1 MKGTE
6 RHRLKDN
13 EFATLA
19 LRVQREVES
28 RPREILYIV
37 VAVVVIGVG
46 ALAYFGWTSG
56 VENRA
61 AGALAGATAVF
72 DEPVGVVE
80 GQPAPPRFATERARQ
95 EEVVTSFKAVADQYP
110 STDAGRLARYREA
123 SAVMALGRP
132 ADAVPLYQQVVDAAG
147 TAPLGQM
154 ARLGLAEAH
163 AQAGQHD
170 EAIAEYEGLVASPSG
185 AMPVEGVLMELARA
199 YRGAGRADDARKTF
213 SRVVEEFGSS
223 AFQAEA
229 QRELTLLGES

>member
-6 RHRLKDN
+6 RHRLKNN
-13 EFATLA
+13 ELATLA

-28 RPREILYIV
+28 RPREILYLV
-37 VAVVVIGVG
+37 VAAAVIGVG
-46 ALAYFGWTSG
+46 VLGYFGWRAG

-61 AGALAGATAVF
+61 SGALAAATAVL
-72 DEPVGVVE
+72 DEPVGAAE
-80 GQPAPPRFATERARQ
+80 GQAPAPRFATERARR
-95 EEVVTSFKAVADQYP
+95 EEVLSSFKAVADDYP
-110 STDAGRLARYREA
+110 STSAGLLARYREA
-123 SAVMALGRP
+123 ATVMALGRP
-132 ADAVPLYQQVVDAAG
+132 ADAVPIYQQVVDSAG
-147 TAPLGQM
+147 TGPLEHV

-170 EAIAEYEGLVASPSG
+170 EAIAEYEGLVANPTG

-199 YRGAGRADDARKTF
+199 YRGAGRVDDARKTF

-229 QRELTLLGES
+229 QRELTLLDES